1 MVEYAYDIMDRVTN
15 ISWRT
20 TSGATIGGF
29 EYEYDA
35 VGRIVSRS
43 HMLGDPSQ
51 PSQPSQM
58 SQSSRQVIADI
69 DENDN
74 VLVSY
79 TWADGIDNLLAVK
92 IGSNSYLIRFALFNE

>member
-1 MVEYAYDIMDRVTN
+1 MRPSQNVDDLVSNRYDHLGRRVQK
-15 ISWRT
+15 IAPE
-20 TSGATIGGF
+20 ATHTYF
-29 EYEYDA
+29 YDA
-35 VGRIVSRS
+35 RW
-43 HMLGDPSQ
+43 
-51 PSQPSQM
+51 
-58 SQSSRQVIADI
+58 QVIADI